1 MSAALAEVV
10 DEGVLAFSIES
21 RILRELGERLV
32 KQPEVAL
39 LELIKNAYDA
49 DAAVCTVTTGSGR
62 LVVKDTGEGM
72 TLAQFTNGWMRIGT
86 SAKEAVRFTP
96 RYRRPI
102 TGEKGIGR
110 FAVRF
115 LGRSLH
121 LVSVAYDP
129 ERDGLTR
136 LTATFDWPQ
145 IDQIEDLNA
154 VRVPYTLETVEAS
167 EPKGTTLTVEALR
180 PGAADIDLN
189 RVRTGSVGVLTPL
202 RTLLE
207 HAPLSKDSDGKTE
220 SEQDPGFVLKFLPLA
235 ADNEAG
241 GDVAKEILDAYALRA
256 VANLNGRRLTL
267 SIFKQGEDR
276 PYLEIVD
283 TYANE
288 IGRAYVDIRFLPYR
302 KGVFRGLGV
311 DGHTAR
317 RWIVDNSGIAVF
329 DRAFRV
335 YPYGEPADDWLRLSA
350 DNARNWRD
358 PRSAIAQ
365 KHYPMD
371 AATKASTSENYM
383 LRLPQPTQVVG
394 IVQIEGRR
402 SADQTQTEGLVASA
416 DREGF
421 VGNLA
426 FEQLWNIVRG
436 AVEMIAYADR
446 TIQLEEEETV
456 RQERILTIRSETRT
470 AIEAIE
476 SNAAIP
482 SRDKSRIVSALVE
495 TERLASQQDESARER
510 ERQLEVMSLLGV
522 VAGFMT
528 HEFGVALHE
537 LKDTHRALVALAKN
551 DESFAATAK
560 TFEGHISKL
569 EEFVT
574 YSQGYIHGSR
584 NMPAKPYKVRP
595 RLQQIAKI
603 FGAYAEARG
612 IDVEIDVDADLVA
625 PLVPASLYNGIALN
639 LYTNGLKAVTAKAGS
654 GPRRIAFRAWNEGRF
669 HILEV
674 ADTGIGIPTVLQ
686 ERVFDPLF
694 TTTASSKD
702 PLGSGMGLGLALV
715 RRGAAAFGGSAN
727 VVTPPADFA
736 TCVQIRLPLQTGAHA

>member
-1 MSAALAEVV
+1 MTADVELI
-10 DEGVLAFSIES
+10 DKGVLAFTIES

-49 DAAVCTVTTGSGR
+49 DAPLCTVTTNDR
-62 LVVKDTGEGM
+62 MIIVQDTGDGM
-72 TLAQFTNGWMRIGT
+72 TLNQFKQGWMRIGT
-86 SAKEAVRFTP
+86 SAKEAKRFSP
-96 RYRRPI
+96 RYSRPI

-115 LGRSLH
+115 LGRSLN
-121 LVSVAYDP
+121 LVTVADDP
-129 ERDGLTR
+129 EQGGLTR
-136 LTATFDWPQ
+136 LTADFDWPK
-145 IDQIEDLNA
+145 IDQIEDLSS
-154 VRVPYTLETVEAS
+154 VQVPFTVVKVDPAT
-167 EPKGTTLTVEALR
+167 PKGTTLTVGDLR
-180 PGAADIDLN
+180 PGVPEINLN

-207 HAPLSKDSDGKTE
+207 DAPLSKAPASKKDD
-220 SEQDPGFVLKFLPLA
+220 EQDPGFVLKFKPIEPE
-235 ADNEAG
+235 DRTQ
-241 GDVAKEILDAYALRA
+241 GDVAAEILDAYALRA
-256 VANLNGRRLTL
+256 RATLDGKRLRL
-267 SIFKQGEDR
+267 SVFKQGQAE
-276 PYLEIVD
+276 PYLEI
-283 TYANE
+283 AEAFENQ
-288 IGRAYVDIRFLPYR
+288 IGQAYLDIRFLPYR

-335 YPYGEPADDWLRLSA
+335 SPYGEAADDWLFLSA
-350 DNARNWRD
+350 DSARNSRD
-358 PRSAIAQ
+358 PRSSIAQ
-365 KHYPMD
+365 KHFAMD
-371 AATKASTSENYM
+371 PAVRASTSENWM
-383 LRLPQPTQVVG
+383 LRLPQPSQVVG
-394 IVQIEGRR
+394 VVQVEGRR
-402 SADQTQTEGLVASA
+402 SADQTSSEGLVASA

-421 VGNLA
+421 VDNVAFQQLRNL
-426 FEQLWNIVRG
+426 VRG
-436 AVEMIAYADR
+436 AVEAIAFADR
-446 TIQLEEEETV
+446 AIQREEEEKV
-456 RQERILTIRSETRT
+456 RQERIVTIRTETRS

-528 HEFGVALHE
+528 HEFGVAISE
-537 LKDTHRALVALAKN
+537 LKETHRALLALAKTDN
-551 DESFAATAK
+551 QFADTAK
-560 TFEGHISKL
+560 AFEVHIAKL
-569 EEFVT
+569 DEFVT

-595 RLQQIAKI
+595 RLNRIAKI
-603 FGAYAEARG
+603 FGAYAETRG
-612 IDVEIDVDADLVA
+612 IDLEIDVEPDLIA
-625 PLVPASLYNGIALN
+625 PLVPAALYDGIALN

-654 GPRRIAFRAWNEGRF
+654 DPRRIAFRAWNEGRF
-669 HILEV
+669 HMLEV
-674 ADTGIGIPTVLQ
+674 ADTGIGIPSVLHQ
-686 ERVFDPLF
+686 RVFDPLF

-715 RRGAAAFGGSAN
+715 RRGAQAFGGAAN
-727 VVTPPADFA
+727 VVDPPAGFA
-736 TCVQIRLPLQTGAHA
+736 TCVQIRLPLETGTPA